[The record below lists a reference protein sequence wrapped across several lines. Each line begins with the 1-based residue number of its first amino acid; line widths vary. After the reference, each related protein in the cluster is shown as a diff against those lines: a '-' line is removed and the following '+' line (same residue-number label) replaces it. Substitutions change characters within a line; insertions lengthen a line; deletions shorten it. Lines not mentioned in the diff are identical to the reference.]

1 MPDIF
6 DEVEEDLRADR
17 AQALL
22 KRYGGMLVAAAVLVV
37 AGAGAWRA
45 WEWRENKRIAAV
57 ADTYLA
63 AAQTADALKGP
74 AREAAAAQF
83 AAVAAKAPGGY
94 RTLAQ
99 LREAGLKAQAGDLAG
114 ASALWDQVSGDG
126 GADPLLRD
134 VASLQWA
141 MHHVDSGDP
150 AQVAARLGPLAAARQ
165 PVPSAGGGNPGHAR
179 PAPGQDRGGA
189 RHADRAGAGRD
200 GAERGAPAGARDCW
214 RGSAPDHDRAQ
225 RCA

>member
-1 MPDIF
+1 VPDIF

-37 AGAGAWRA
+37 VAVGAWRA
-45 WEWRENKRIAAV
+45 WEWRENKRIAAI

-63 AAQTADALKGP
+63 AAQTAETLKGP

-83 AAVAAKAPGGY
+83 AAVAAKAPTGY

-99 LREAGLKAQAGDLAG
+99 LREAGLKVQAGDLAG
-114 ASALWDQVSGDG
+114 ASALWDQVSGDA

-141 MHHVDSGDP
+141 IHHVDSGDP
-150 AQVAARLGPLAAARQ
+150 AQVAARLGPLALPDSPFHPLAAETLAMLDLRQGKTAAARAALTALAQ
-165 PVPSAGGGNPGHAR
+165 DAT
-179 PAPGQDRGGA
+179 APTGVRQ
-189 RHADRAGAGRD
+189 
-200 GAERGAPAGARDCW
+200 
-214 RGSAPDHDRAQ
+214 RAQ
-225 RCA
+225 GLLARIGS